1 MKELKNLNNKVFVDS
16 GFIESQILWIL
27 PIIDGYCT
35 KLGLKK
41 IIFQKELSS
50 KLKKNIYV
58 KNFLNKYEIEY
69 LEKKKI

>member
-35 KLGLKK
+35 KLG
-41 IIFQKELSS
+41 
-50 KLKKNIYV
+50 KKN
-58 KNFLNKYEIEY
+58 NFP
-69 LEKKKI
+69 EKTFF